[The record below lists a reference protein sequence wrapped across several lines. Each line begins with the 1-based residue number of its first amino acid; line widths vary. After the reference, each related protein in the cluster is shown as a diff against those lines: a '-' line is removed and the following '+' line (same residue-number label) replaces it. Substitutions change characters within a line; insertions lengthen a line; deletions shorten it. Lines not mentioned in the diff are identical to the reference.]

1 MKVRLCV
8 TLRALALLRCEPRST
23 NSELPSAGSC
33 PWGPLCLTHPMLGG
47 GGGVLCWSE
56 HCMQPQHPNP
66 STPSPAP
73 RAQHPKPSTLTTP
86 RLQGAECSKSPPGQK
101 VNPGQSSLGWLHCPP
116 GLNSP
121 FVRGAEGGPRCA
133 AGWAILPQPLIRGEG
148 GCVFYRG
155 IIGVVGDPQ
164 GLSLW
169 GAVPSLTSFLWPWT
183 SPFSLLPASFYR
195 CRSRR
200 VIRAD
205 ERPREERAVLVHA
218 RGVSSPE
225 KQESSAEGPC
235 DGGGGAEP
243 HSSFSSKAAVRLA
256 GPGCLPAPPA
266 CTAGSERRRGCGC
279 RGARQGGPDGLQA
292 PLPTPAVTDG

>member
-1 MKVRLCV
+1 MQQKSP
-8 TLRALALLRCEPRST
+8 RAESQPWAELSGVAA
-23 NSELPSAGSC
+23 LPSRAEFTLCQRGRRGTPMRCGVGYSATATDT
-33 PWGPLCLTHPMLGG
+33 WGGWMR
-47 GGGVLCWSE
+47 VLSWDHWS
-56 HCMQPQHPNP
+56 
-66 STPSPAP
+66 S
-73 RAQHPKPSTLTTP
+73 
-86 RLQGAECSKSPPGQK
+86 
-101 VNPGQSSLGWLHCPP
+101 
-116 GLNSP
+116 
-121 FVRGAEGGPRCA
+121 
-133 AGWAILPQPLIRGEG
+133 
-148 GCVFYRG
+148 
-155 IIGVVGDPQ
+155 GDPQ

-218 RGVSSPE
+218 RGVSGSE

-235 DGGGGAEP
+235 DGGGGAKP
-243 HSSFSSKAAVRLA
+243 HSSFSSRAAVRLA

-266 CTAGSERRRGCGC
+266 CTAGSEHRRGCGC

-292 PLPTPAVTDG
+292 PLPTRAVTDG

>member
-47 GGGVLCWSE
+47 GGGGPVLVRAL
-56 HCMQPQHPNP
+56 HAA
-66 STPSPAP
+66 PAP
-73 RAQHPKPSTLTTP
+73 QSQHPKPSTLTTP

-155 IIGVVGDPQ
+155 IIGVLGTLRACPCGELFHPSRRFCGPGQ
-164 GLSLW
+164 ALSLCYQQVSI
-169 GAVPSLTSFLWPWT
+169 GAAAGV
-183 SPFSLLPASFYR
+183 LLGR
-195 CRSRR
+195 MK
-200 VIRAD
+200 
-205 ERPREERAVLVHA
+205 
-218 RGVSSPE
+218 GQG
-225 KQESSAEGPC
+225 KSA
-235 DGGGGAEP
+235 
-243 HSSFSSKAAVRLA
+243 L
-256 GPGCLPAPPA
+256 CLCMPV
-266 CTAGSERRRGCGC
+266 G
-279 RGARQGGPDGLQA
+279 
-292 PLPTPAVTDG
+292 